1 MALAANNGLADT
13 AVTPESLAI
22 IAIVVSALSLFVSGG
37 CLFVAYAAKQQ
48 AKNAAMLKQRNEA
61 IAHLRAALS
70 ALKEHRAVTN
80 AAAQNITKAKDL
92 ADLFNPALRSVLGSV
107 QRTAN
112 PHPQPHSGARNL
124 DDNLDDIRAL
134 ESDLHKLID
143 EMTQEAALVGYRF
156 VPQSGRGSR

>member
-1 MALAANNGLADT
+1 
-13 AVTPESLAI
+13 VTPESLAI

-124 DDNLDDIRAL
+124 DDIRAL

>member
-1 MALAANNGLADT
+1 LVLAANSGVGDT
-13 AVTPESLAI
+13 AMTPEMLAI
-22 IAIVVSALSLFVSGG
+22 IAFVVSALSLFVSGG

-61 IAHLRAALS
+61 IALLRAALS
-70 ALKEHRAVTN
+70 ALKEHRAVTR

-107 QRTAN
+107 QRTAQRLGK
-112 PHPQPHSGARNL
+112 PHPQPHSGAR
-124 DDNLDDIRAL
+124 NLDDIRAL

-143 EMTQEAALVGYRF
+143 EMTQETALVG
-156 VPQSGRGSR
+156 

>member
-1 MALAANNGLADT
+1 
-13 AVTPESLAI
+13 VIPESLAI

-37 CLFVAYAAKQQ
+37 CLYAAKQQ

-92 ADLFNPALRSVLGSV
+92 ADLFNPALRSVLGSCRV
-107 QRTAN
+107 
-112 PHPQPHSGARNL
+112 H
-124 DDNLDDIRAL
+124 
-134 ESDLHKLID
+134 
-143 EMTQEAALVGYRF
+143 
-156 VPQSGRGSR
+156 

>member
-1 MALAANNGLADT
+1 M
-13 AVTPESLAI
+13 TPESLAI

-80 AAAQNITKAKDL
+80 AAAQNITKPRRPVQPGIEKR
-92 ADLFNPALRSVLGSV
+92 PR

-112 PHPQPHSGARNL
+112 RTTP
-124 DDNLDDIRAL
+124 
-134 ESDLHKLID
+134 
-143 EMTQEAALVGYRF
+143 
-156 VPQSGRGSR
+156 

>member
-1 MALAANNGLADT
+1 M
-13 AVTPESLAI
+13 TPESLAI

-48 AKNAAMLKQRNEA
+48 AKNALMLKQRNEA

-107 QRTAN
+107 QRTAQRLSK
-112 PHPQPHSGARNL
+112 PHPQPHSGAR
-124 DDNLDDIRAL
+124 NLDDIRAL

>member
-1 MALAANNGLADT
+1 M
-13 AVTPESLAI
+13 TPESLAI
-22 IAIVVSALSLFVSGG
+22 IAIVVSALSLFVSVG

-107 QRTAN
+107 QRTAPFN
-112 PHPQPHSGARNL
+112 PHPQPHSGAR
-124 DDNLDDIRAL
+124 NLDDIRAL

>member
-1 MALAANNGLADT
+1 M
-13 AVTPESLAI
+13 TPESLAI
-22 IAIVVSALSLFVSGG
+22 IAIVVSALSLFVSVG

-124 DDNLDDIRAL
+124 DDIRAL

>member
-1 MALAANNGLADT
+1 M
-13 AVTPESLAI
+13 
-22 IAIVVSALSLFVSGG
+22 
-37 CLFVAYAAKQQ
+37 K
-48 AKNAAMLKQRNEA
+48 

-124 DDNLDDIRAL
+124 DDIRAL